1 MSTTTINQKPKIHAV
16 DLFCGAG
23 GLTCGLKQ
31 AGIGVMAGVDVET
44 RCEFAYSH
52 NNQETGVSY
61 GALADALAGRAPL
74 SMSDLLYA
82 GLGLPERLEELLFL
96 GGMPAQD
103 LRGHAPLRAVLEKAD
118 RPFDADRLVE
128 GE

>member
-1 MSTTTINQKPKIHAV
+1 MSTTTLNQKPKIHAV

-52 NNQETGVSY
+52 RNSRRKPPNSFGWRNA
-61 GALADALAGRAPL
+61 ALIHTRKRPCARDAHFATLC
-74 SMSDLLYA
+74 
-82 GLGLPERLEELLFL
+82 
-96 GGMPAQD
+96 
-103 LRGHAPLRAVLEKAD
+103 
-118 RPFDADRLVE
+118 
-128 GE
+128 